1 MRVAVVYVGVCEILM
16 VKINKNVVE
25 AQVKRWKAI
34 AVAGDEREVC
44 VDRAVEED
52 ALGLFFER
60 HGRVR

>member
-1 MRVAVVYVGVCEILM
+1 MRVAVVDVGVGEILM
-16 VKINKNVVE
+16 VEINKNVVE
-25 AQVKRWKAI
+25 VQVKRWKAV

-52 ALGLFFER
+52 ALVFFFER